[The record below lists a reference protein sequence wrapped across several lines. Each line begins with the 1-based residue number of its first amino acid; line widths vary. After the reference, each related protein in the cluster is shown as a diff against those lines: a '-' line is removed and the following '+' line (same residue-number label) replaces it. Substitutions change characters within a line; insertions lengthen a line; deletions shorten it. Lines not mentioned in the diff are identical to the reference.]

1 MQNRLVL
8 VAALLTTVLG
18 VGASTALAG
27 GGNSGNAKACQK
39 NGWQQL
45 QMSTGSA
52 FASQDE
58 CVSYGARGG
67 TLFAPS
73 LIATDEGCMPSPGG
87 TFKDEWVLSATG
99 FTPGSSLTITPVPG
113 PWPVPF
119 DGSGQIT
126 VHYFAAS
133 GGLNPSITFTDGNG
147 VHASVTFG
155 PTLDCST

>member
-1 MQNRLVL
+1 LVL

-45 QMSTGSA
+45 QMSTGGA
-52 FASQDE
+52 FTGQDE
-58 CVSYGARGG
+58 CVSYAAHGG

-73 LIATDEGCMPSPGG
+73 LTATDEGCMPAPGG
-87 TFKDEWVLSATG
+87 GAFKDEWALTATG

-113 PWPVPF
+113 QWPLPF